1 MRIGLQGRL
10 FFSHMVVMLVGLGSF
25 IVISHAAAHQ
35 LFSGHLDQMAAVAS
49 MERVVHELRE
59 ELLDGFENA
68 WSGSTILSLTVGAL
82 TAAMLSYWVARR
94 ITQPLTEMERITCQ
108 FAAGNWSEQV
118 PRSDIPELARL
129 SRSFNRLALSLQDVE
144 ERRRELI
151 EDLTHELRTPLTI
164 VRGYLEDSAAESHAL
179 TPETTQLLVRET
191 RRLERLVNDL
201 QELSKAEAGQLP
213 LRLQAIALPPLFE
226 KLLLRFESQ
235 IAEDG
240 PQLGWRCDNDLAPV
254 LADRDRLEQILINL
268 LGNAIRHTRHGH
280 ITLSAWESGAIV
292 WIAVTDTGTG
302 IALEDLPHVFERF
315 WQGTTPSLT
324 ELPATPSGTGI
335 GLAITKRLVELQ
347 GGRIEVESTLG
358 QGSTFRLYLPTA

>member
-1 MRIGLQGRL
+1 MRVGLQGRL
-10 FFSHMVVMLVGLGSF
+10 FFSHLVVMLVGVASF
-25 IVISHAAAHQ
+25 IVISRAASHH
-35 LFSGHLDQMAAVAS
+35 LFSGHLDQMASMGQAVY
-49 MERVVHELRE
+49 ELRE

-68 WSGSTILSLTVGAL
+68 WSGSTILSLTVGGL
-82 TAAMLSYWVARR
+82 TAAALSYWVARR
-94 ITQPLTEMERITCQ
+94 ITQPLTEMERITDQ

-164 VRGYLEDSAAESHAL
+164 VRGYLEESEAEAQAL
-179 TPETTQLLVRET
+179 TPETTHLLVRET

-213 LRLQAIALPPLFE
+213 LRLRAIALPPLFE

-240 PQLGWRCDNDLAPV
+240 PQLGWRCDDNIAPV
-254 LADRDRLEQILINL
+254 LADGDRLEQILVNL
-268 LGNAIRHTRHGH
+268 LGNAIKHTPQGH
-280 ITLSAWESGAIV
+280 ITLSAYESGNQV
-292 WIAVTDTGTG
+292 WIAVSDTGTG
-302 IALEDLPHVFERF
+302 IALDELPHVFERF
-315 WQGTTPSLT
+315 WRSSRAQPPGVV
-324 ELPATPSGTGI
+324 GTGI
-335 GLAITKRLVELQ
+335 GLAITKRLVELH
-347 GGRIEVESTLG
+347 GGHIEVESTVG
-358 QGSTFRLYLPTA
+358 QGSTFRFSLPQA